1 MGKKGLFSKI
11 FGSISGNPP
20 PAEPEQA
27 EVEARPE
34 EHAAEQ
40 QMTAPDAPHGGYDV
54 IKVQGALLEVW
65 NHWSGDYSP
74 PEVSM
79 ITGKT
84 MEDLHTD
91 EQMLERE
98 RVRLSLQLEQD
109 AKKRLA
115 MVEYSPPE
123 VSMITG
129 KTMEDLHTD
138 EQMLERE
145 RVRLSLQLEQDAKK
159 RLAMVECA
167 EASGQSLNAFCQVY
181 LARSKM
187 LAWSFIFPPAGPEG
201 KMLGESVGKALAQSG
216 VTTGIDSG
224 AVVSIFQEPMYFK
237 LIPIA
242 IGTPPVEGKNGS
254 VTERFPRTIA
264 KEVKVDEN
272 GVADYRA
279 GSYVQLIE
287 KDAVICDIE
296 LPQPGAPGV
305 RVDGKIIEPK
315 PVKPA
320 HVPAGANTVLA
331 EDGKKL
337 IAAREGHLEFI
348 NAGVR
353 VDGKIIEPK
362 PVKPAHVPAGANTV
376 LAEDGKKLIAA
387 REGHLEFINDA
398 FQVHAVLEV
407 KGDVDY
413 STGNIDFPGDVHV
426 CGDIRENFTVRA
438 SGSIAVDGI
447 VEAATV
453 EAGGDIV
460 ITRGVVGD
468 NRALLRSHGTVR
480 VKYLENCVVY
490 AAKGIYADCI
500 MNAQIFSDDVIS
512 VMSGRGSV
520 IGGALTAA
528 RLIQARMIGAQSGRR
543 TELRLGVLPYV
554 QSELQNIQEDLRVLE
569 REREQ
574 LDKELSYL
582 ESKQGLEGS
591 SGKIAKARIR
601 RSVLGIKEQQLNKHK
616 EQLTPMEAD
625 IAKCRMECDMV
636 YPGTTLTVGE
646 LGWSTRQT
654 RRYCKVVYDIRTGE
668 LKEIS

>member
-115 MVEYSPPE
+115 MVE
-123 VSMITG
+123 G
-129 KTMEDLHTD
+129 
-138 EQMLERE
+138 
-145 RVRLSLQLEQDAKK
+145 
-159 RLAMVECA
+159 A

-296 LPQPGAPGV
+296 LPQPGAP
-305 RVDGKIIEPK
+305 
-315 PVKPA
+315 
-320 HVPAGANTVLA
+320 
-331 EDGKKL
+331 
-337 IAAREGHLEFI
+337 
-348 NAGVR
+348 GVR

-616 EQLTPMEAD
+616 EQLTPMEAH

>member
-1 MGKKGLFSKI
+1 MGKKGLFSRI
-11 FGSISGNPP
+11 FGNISGNPI

-27 EVEARPE
+27 EVEVRPE

-40 QMTAPDAPHGGYDV
+40 QSIVLEVPCGGYDI

-74 PEVSM
+74 PEISM

-91 EQMLERE
+91 EKMLERE

-115 MVEYSPPE
+115 MVE
-123 VSMITG
+123 
-129 KTMEDLHTD
+129 
-138 EQMLERE
+138 R
-145 RVRLSLQLEQDAKK
+145 
-159 RLAMVECA
+159 A
-167 EASGQSLNAFCQVY
+167 EASGQSLNAFCQIY
-181 LARSKM
+181 LSRSKM

-242 IGTPPVEGKNGS
+242 IGTPPVEGKDGS
-254 VTERFPRTIA
+254 VTERFPRTLA

-296 LPQPGAPGV
+296 LPQPGVPGV

-315 PVKPA
+315 PVKAA
-320 HVPAGANTVLA
+320 HVPAGANTVLSK
-331 EDGKKL
+331 DGKKL

-348 NAGVR
+348 NG
-353 VDGKIIEPK
+353 
-362 PVKPAHVPAGANTV
+362 
-376 LAEDGKKLIAA
+376 
-387 REGHLEFINDA
+387 A
-398 FQVHAVLEV
+398 FQVHAVLEIE
-407 KGDVDY
+407 GDVDY
-413 STGNIDFPGDVHV
+413 STGNIDFPGNIHV

-468 NRALLRSHGTVR
+468 NRAFLRSHGTVR

-512 VMSGRGSV
+512 VMSGRGSI
-520 IGGALTAA
+520 IGGALTAT

-591 SGKIAKARIR
+591 SGKLAKARIR
-601 RSVLGIKEQQLNKHK
+601 RSVLGIKK
-616 EQLTPMEAD
+616 EQLGKQREQLTHVEAD
-625 IAKCRMECDMV
+625 IAKCRMECDVV
-636 YPGTTLTVGE
+636 YPGTTLTVGA
-646 LGWSTRQT
+646 LVWSAVQT

>member
-1 MGKKGLFSKI
+1 
-11 FGSISGNPP
+11 
-20 PAEPEQA
+20 
-27 EVEARPE
+27 
-34 EHAAEQ
+34 
-40 QMTAPDAPHGGYDV
+40 MTAPDAPHGGYDV

-65 NHWSGDYSP
+65 NHWSGD
-74 PEVSM
+74 
-79 ITGKT
+79 
-84 MEDLHTD
+84 
-91 EQMLERE
+91 
-98 RVRLSLQLEQD
+98 
-109 AKKRLA
+109 
-115 MVEYSPPE
+115 YSPPE

-296 LPQPGAPGV
+296 LPQPGAP
-305 RVDGKIIEPK
+305 
-315 PVKPA
+315 
-320 HVPAGANTVLA
+320 
-331 EDGKKL
+331 
-337 IAAREGHLEFI
+337 
-348 NAGVR
+348 GVR